1 MRELDGKLWYIDAN
15 GYWVH
20 SNSDKTDTK
29 QHRYIWEKA
38 NGPIPDGM
46 QIDHINGKRDD
57 NRLSNL
63 RVVSHRENA
72 LNSKLRIT
80 NKSGVTGV
88 SWHKQRDMWRS
99 DIKNEGKQIT
109 LGHFDDWF
117 EAVCCRMSAN
127 NLYGY
132 HPNHG
137 RR

>member
-1 MRELDGKLWYIDAN
+1 MRELDGKLWYEDAK

-20 SNSDKTDTK
+20 TASGKKSIK

-72 LNSKLRIT
+72 QNAKLHIH

-88 SWHKQRDMWRS
+88 RWNKQRGKWHS
-99 DIKNEGKQIT
+99 QIQASGKQIT
-109 LGHFDDWF
+109 LGRYDDWF
-117 EAVCCRMSAN
+117 EAVCARMSAN
-127 NLYGY
+127 NRYGF

>member
-1 MRELDGKLWYIDAN
+1 MKELDGKLWYIEAN
-15 GYWVH
+15 GYWIH
-20 SNSDKTDTK
+20 RSGWKNIK

-38 NGPIPDGM
+38 NGPIPAGM

-63 RVVSHRENA
+63 RLATNQENA
-72 LNSKLRIT
+72 QNAKLRIT
-80 NKSGVTGV
+80 NTTGVTGV
-88 SWHKQRDMWRS
+88 SWSK
-99 DIKNEGKQIT
+99 GKGKWHSYIMSNYKKIH
-109 LGHFDDWF
+109 LGYYTDFF

-127 NLYGY
+127 NRYGF